1 MSLPASPI
9 LWPLGCLL
17 AIAALWETLCRLF
30 DVPAFVLPTPS
41 AALQA
46 LWLYREVLGVA
57 AGQTLWVTLAG
68 FAMAIV
74 AGLVGG
80 TAIGAS
86 QRLYQGLYPA
96 LIGFNCLPKVAL
108 VPILVVWLGVGV
120 APSLVSVFLMSFS
133 PVLIN
138 VAAGVASVEREPRD
152 AMRVLGAR
160 WHHVLWRLA
169 LPQAMPYFFASL
181 RIAVSAAF
189 VGAILAETIASDRGI
204 GHLIVAASSRLQ
216 VPLAFAAL
224 LLTAAMGI
232 ALYLLIV
239 LAERRVLAWR
249 QPLPAAPSAAR
260 LRLRARLP
268 AGSTSTSLSL
278 PSSNRA

>member
-1 MSLPASPI
+1 MSSPP
-9 LWPLGCLL
+9 LSWPLGCAA
-17 AIAALWETLCRLF
+17 AIVLLWEGACRLF
-30 DVPAFVLPTPS
+30 GVPAFVLPTPS
-41 AALQA
+41 ASLHA
-46 LWLYREVLGVA
+46 LWLHREVLCVA

-68 FAMAIV
+68 FAAAIV
-74 AGLVGG
+74 AGLAGG
-80 TAIGAS
+80 AAIGS
-86 QRLYQGLYPA
+86 SRRLYQGLYPA
-96 LIGFNCLPKVAL
+96 LIGFNCVPKVAL
-108 VPILVVWLGVGV
+108 VPILVIWLGVGP
-120 APSLVSVFLMSFS
+120 APSLASVFLMSFS

-138 VAAGVASVEREPRD
+138 VAAGVAAVEREPRD

-160 WHHVLWRLA
+160 WHHLLWRLA

-232 ALYLLIV
+232 GLYGLIV
-239 LAERRVLAWR
+239 AAERHLLAWR
-249 QPLPAAPSAAR
+249 RPVPPRPS
-260 LRLRARLP
+260 
-268 AGSTSTSLSL
+268 SLS
-278 PSSNRA
+278 PSSPLSSRQA